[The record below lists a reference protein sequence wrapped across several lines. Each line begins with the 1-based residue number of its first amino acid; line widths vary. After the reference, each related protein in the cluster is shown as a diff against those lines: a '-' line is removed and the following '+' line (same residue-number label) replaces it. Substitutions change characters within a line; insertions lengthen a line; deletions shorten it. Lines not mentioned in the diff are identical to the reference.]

1 MSQFP
6 DEYGQAAGEF
16 SGVTPNVSACKT
28 IGTLNIIFGAGLLL
42 VGLCCG
48 LQLTVQSTVA
58 PAVMAQQQQQ
68 FQAIFV
74 QARQKQIEQLKGLEK
89 TAKTDKEKADVQARL
104 KKLQDAPE
112 PKTPDFTKMYAMD
125 DKRVVGYWIA
135 DIASGLVLNLLML
148 VSGIGLVAVHEW
160 GRRLGVWVAV
170 LKIVRLLAVYGFAI
184 VTIVPITTERFI
196 EVMKPMM
203 EEAAVAQG
211 GGAAG
216 PSPAEM
222 AKVIGIML
230 TSTFVGVIILGA
242 IYPLA
247 AWIVLTRPGV
257 KAACRMPPDQD
268 F

>member
-1 MSQFP
+1 MR
-6 DEYGQAAGEF
+6 
-16 SGVTPNVSACKT
+16 SGA
-28 IGTLNIIFGAGLLL
+28 LF
-42 VGLCCG
+42 
-48 LQLTVQSTVA
+48 
-58 PAVMAQQQQQ
+58 
-68 FQAIFV
+68 
-74 QARQKQIEQLKGLEK
+74 
-89 TAKTDKEKADVQARL
+89 
-104 KKLQDAPE
+104 
-112 PKTPDFTKMYAMD
+112 
-125 DKRVVGYWIA
+125 
-135 DIASGLVLNLLML
+135 IAS
-148 VSGIGLVAVHEW
+148 
-160 GRRLGVWVAV
+160 
-170 LKIVRLLAVYGFAI
+170 KIVRLLAVYGFAI